1 MHPDSHYLEGSLV
14 RSACHKMAGDD
25 NSTATPPPKHKY
37 NRTNPTE
44 DVPVNHPSFLKAYCS
59 MILSEQISM
68 TTIIGL
74 QVILVFR
81 MGLAIL
87 HFLLSMLLSS
97 IFKKSGKIKSISSFG
112 REIMLGMF
120 NSELY

>member
-1 MHPDSHYLEGSLV
+1 
-14 RSACHKMAGDD
+14 
-25 NSTATPPPKHKY
+25 
-37 NRTNPTE
+37 
-44 DVPVNHPSFLKAYCS
+44 
-59 MILSEQISM
+59 M

-81 MGLAIL
+81 MDLAIL
-87 HFLLSMLLSS
+87 HFLSSMLLSS

-120 NSELY
+120 NFELC

>member
-1 MHPDSHYLEGSLV
+1 
-14 RSACHKMAGDD
+14 
-25 NSTATPPPKHKY
+25 
-37 NRTNPTE
+37 
-44 DVPVNHPSFLKAYCS
+44 

-68 TTIIGL
+68 TAIIGL

-81 MGLAIL
+81 MALAIL

-97 IFKKSGKIKSISSFG
+97 ILKKSGKIKSISSFG

-120 NSELY
+120 NSELC